1 VKNTLKFFFSIL
13 GYVINKKKDYLKII
27 NLNDWLPY
35 KNKNEIYKIY
45 YKGLNKSKEF
55 WADFFSKQLRVYSL
69 VQLVNKVLKQEK
81 IYDFV
86 ECGCW
91 RGHSSYIIAN
101 LIIKKKK
108 NIKFHIFDS
117 FEGLSPSDKNDGFF
131 YKQSSE
137 YKSKLTEHFR
147 SSEDFLRNDVLK
159 NFNFVRTYRGW
170 IPSRFNEIKNNK
182 FSFVHIDVDLYKPTI
197 DTLDFFFPKLVKG
210 GIIVCD
216 DYNSSQFPGATKAW
230 DQYFKKKNYNFFYE
244 QPFGGCFI
252 IK

>member
-1 VKNTLKFFFSIL
+1 MKNTLKFFFSIL

-45 YKGLNKSKEF
+45 YKGLNKSKEL

-108 NIKFHIFDS
+108 K
-117 FEGLSPSDKNDGFF
+117 
-131 YKQSSE
+131 Y
-137 YKSKLTEHFR
+137 
-147 SSEDFLRNDVLK
+147 
-159 NFNFVRTYRGW
+159 
-170 IPSRFNEIKNNK
+170 
-182 FSFVHIDVDLYKPTI
+182 
-197 DTLDFFFPKLVKG
+197 
-210 GIIVCD
+210 
-216 DYNSSQFPGATKAW
+216 
-230 DQYFKKKNYNFFYE
+230 
-244 QPFGGCFI
+244 
-252 IK
+252 

>member
-1 VKNTLKFFFSIL
+1 MKNTLKFFFSIL

-108 NIKFHIFDS
+108 
-117 FEGLSPSDKNDGFF
+117 LSVVKEIIQDLTATLN
-131 YKQSSE
+131 
-137 YKSKLTEHFR
+137 SK
-147 SSEDFLRNDVLK
+147 
-159 NFNFVRTYRGW
+159 
-170 IPSRFNEIKNNK
+170 
-182 FSFVHIDVDLYKPTI
+182 
-197 DTLDFFFPKLVKG
+197 
-210 GIIVCD
+210 
-216 DYNSSQFPGATKAW
+216 
-230 DQYFKKKNYNFFYE
+230 
-244 QPFGGCFI
+244 
-252 IK
+252 